1 MQDIEPYPYAQTFE
15 AAAVLYRARGLD
27 VTPPRGNNYWGQHMV
42 CAEHDG
48 VPYCMNT
55 NDCFGKLDP
64 GKVDHVV
71 RHRELTIQRH
81 HALVK
86 GVYEHCKTLGVGD
99 IWVMCGGGG
108 QLQAFF
114 GNRKG
119 YLAILYL
126 TLESRSP
133 AYTGD
138 DLKSVG
144 NEPATLQVQTA
155 ENDVLFQ
162 HCHVPG
168 VRVRSHASVYG
179 NR

>member
-1 MQDIEPYPYAQTFE
+1 MQDVETYPYAQTFE
-15 AAAVLYRARGLD
+15 AAAALYRARGLD
-27 VTPPRGNNYWGQHMV
+27 VTSPRGNNHWGRHMV

-55 NDCFGKLDP
+55 NDCFGNLDP
-64 GKVDHVV
+64 GKVDHAI

-81 HALVK
+81 HSLVK
-86 GVYEHCKTLGVGD
+86 SVYQHCKTLGVGD
-99 IWVMCGGGG
+99 VWVMCGGGA

-126 TLESRSP
+126 TLESRP
-133 AYTGD
+133 HGD
-138 DLKSVG
+138 QADHLKAVG
-144 NEPATLQVQTA
+144 NELWTLQVQTA

-162 HCHVPG
+162 HCNVPG

-179 NR
+179 AR